1 MGGIDL
7 TSRQRARTTSV
18 GAVPAHQPR
27 VLVVDDS
34 DVIRSLIVLNL
45 QFDGFDVRE
54 ARDGLECLEIAGT
67 VELDAI
73 TLDVRMPGLD
83 GFATATRLKADPSTA
98 HIPIV
103 IVSAQAQGKD
113 LIRGAEIG
121 VDAYVTKPFDPDEL
135 VATVRSLTEAQ
146 TDG

>member
-1 MGGIDL
+1 M
-7 TSRQRARTTSV
+7 
-18 GAVPAHQPR
+18 PPHQPR

-45 QFDGFDVRE
+45 ELDGFAVVE
-54 ARDGLECLEIAGT
+54 ARDGLECLEIAAT

-83 GFATATRLKADPSTA
+83 GFATATRLRADPSTA

-103 IVSAQAQGKD
+103 LVSAQAQGKD
-113 LIRGAEIG
+113 LSRGAEIG
-121 VDAYVTKPFDPDEL
+121 VDAYVTKPFDPDML
-135 VATVRSLTEAQ
+135 VATVRSLTEPRL
-146 TDG
+146 DR

>member
-1 MGGIDL
+1 MAAVGL
-7 TSRQRARTTSV
+7 TSRRPVGTTSV
-18 GAVPAHQPR
+18 EHVPAHQPR

-45 QFDGFDVRE
+45 ELDGFAVVE
-54 ARDGLECLEIAGT
+54 ARDGLECLEIAAT

-83 GFATATRLKADPSTA
+83 GFATATRLRADPSTS

-103 IVSAQAQGKD
+103 IVSARAQGKD
-113 LIRGAEIG
+113 LSRGAEIG
-121 VDAYVTKPFDPDEL
+121 VDAYVTKPFEPDEL
-135 VATVRSLTEAQ
+135 VALVRSLTEPQ
-146 TDG
+146 PGG